1 MYYKLNVMVR
11 VADARGMVLKTE
23 LIKEVVSGIKRAI
36 KQPNNMLHLGFALDS
51 VTIESND
58 LVSFTGK
65 IILDLTREG
74 AMILE
79 QIVPDYLEANVQDV
93 LTAATTVIRSE

>member
-23 LIKEVVSGIKRAI
+23 LIKEVVGSIKQAI
-36 KQPNNMLHLGFALDS
+36 KQPNNMLHLSFALDS

-58 LVSFTGK
+58 LVSFEGRV
-65 IILDLTREG
+65 ILDLTHEG
-74 AMILE
+74 ARTLE
-79 QIVPDYLEANVQDV
+79 QIVPDYLEANVKDV
-93 LTAATTVIRSE
+93 LAAATTVMRSE

>member
-23 LIKEVVSGIKRAI
+23 LIKEVVGGIKRAI
-36 KQPNNMLHLGFALDS
+36 KQPNSMLHLSFALDS

-58 LVSFTGK
+58 LVSFTGR
-65 IILDLTREG
+65 ITLDLTREG

>member
-23 LIKEVVSGIKRAI
+23 LVKEVANGINKAI
-36 KQPNNMLHLGFALDS
+36 RQPNNMLHLSFALDS

-58 LVSFTGK
+58 LVSFIGRIT
-65 IILDLTREG
+65 LDLTREG

-79 QIVPDYLEANVQDV
+79 QIVPDYLEVNVQDV